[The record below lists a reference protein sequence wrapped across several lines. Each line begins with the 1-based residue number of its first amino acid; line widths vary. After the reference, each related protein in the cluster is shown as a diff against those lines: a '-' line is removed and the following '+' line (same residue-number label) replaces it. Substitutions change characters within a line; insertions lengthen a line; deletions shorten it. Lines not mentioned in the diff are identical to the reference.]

1 MGQDMTAHPYW
12 EIVQLENNKKLVKFD
27 VEYAVWEDIWYNLP
41 REEGTTITKI
51 NDNSFMIEKDYGI

>member
-1 MGQDMTAHPYW
+1 MKPYW
-12 EIVQLENNKKLVKFD
+12 DIVQLENNKKLVKFD

-51 NDNSFMIEKDYGI
+51 NDNSFMIEKCPN